1 VISTIEKVIFLK
13 DVDLFKGISGE
24 EVHHI
29 ATITEELEY
38 PPDYSVVTEGESGHA
53 LYLIIAGQV
62 QVHIKGQELALLGP
76 KDCFGE
82 MALLDEEPR
91 SATVSALSELHVL
104 RITQSDFFEIL
115 TEKPEI
121 SRGIIKTLTQRLRET
136 NLKR

>member
-1 VISTIEKVIFLK
+1 MISTIEKVIFLK
-13 DVDLFKGISGE
+13 DVGLFKGISGD

-29 ATITEELEY
+29 AEITEEFSH
-38 PPDYSVVTEGESGHA
+38 PPQHPVVEEGDSGNS
-53 LYLIIAGQV
+53 LFLIVSGQV
-62 QVHIKGQELALLGP
+62 KVHIRDQELATLGP

-82 MALLDEEPR
+82 MALLDAEPR
-91 SATVSALSELHVL
+91 SATVTSLTELHLL

-121 SRGIIKTLTQRLRET
+121 SRGIIKTLTQRLREA